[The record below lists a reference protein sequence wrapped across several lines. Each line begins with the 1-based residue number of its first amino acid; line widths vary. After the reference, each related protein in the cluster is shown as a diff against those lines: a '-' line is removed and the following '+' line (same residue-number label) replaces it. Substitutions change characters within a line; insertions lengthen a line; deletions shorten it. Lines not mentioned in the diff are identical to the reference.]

1 MMVASKANEIM
12 VEAINKEVKERQ
24 TAAKFI
30 CDTTVNY
37 AIEEA
42 ANNKECSTMV
52 RDISRDLRA
61 YVIAYLKENGYK
73 VEIVNDTTIKV
84 LW

>member
-1 MMVASKANEIM
+1 MMVASKANELM
-12 VEAINKEVKERQ
+12 VEAINKEVRERK

-30 CDTTVNY
+30 CDTTINY

-42 ANNKECSTMV
+42 ANNRECSV
-52 RDISRDLRA
+52 IARDIARDLRVH
-61 YVIAYLKENGYK
+61 VIAYLKENGYK
-73 VEIVNDTTIKV
+73 VEIVDETAVKV

>member
-24 TAAKFI
+24 TAAKLI

-42 ANNKECSTMV
+42 ANSKECGTMV

-61 YVIAYLKENGYK
+61 YVIVYLKENGYK
-73 VEIVNDTTIKV
+73 VEIVNDTTVKV